1 MAWNRLAADEP
12 RAGIHNKPATG
23 DKCPAGLRLTGAG
36 SARSV
41 PTEETIMLDSN
52 LPSVPRR
59 DPWNKGR
66 LIGQKRPLKPKDV
79 WSIRVQLQVER
90 EGYDARRSR

>member
-36 SARSV
+36 RARSV
-41 PTEETIMLDSN
+41 P
-52 LPSVPRR
+52 R
-59 DPWNKGR
+59 
-66 LIGQKRPLKPKDV
+66 
-79 WSIRVQLQVER
+79 
-90 EGYDARRSR
+90 RRSCSIATYRRYRVTIPGTKGALYWAEAPSEA